1 MRFPVF
7 WLALAYAAGLASFYE
22 VDDSPRLLFLLAA
35 AALLVSLTAL
45 WRRWLHTTLACALAG
60 FFFAGGA
67 AITAQEAA
75 VPPTRADRLGAPRA
89 PGGDLSEAG
98 GPGGRPR
105 RASPLPRAPRGS
117 GSKSWGGAA
126 ASIRL
131 GAAPV

>member
-75 VPPTRADRLGAPRA
+75 VPPTRAHPAGLPPRPPAARAGFFLPGGPPFPPRGPAAPRPRADRLVATRA
-89 PGGDLSEAG
+89 QEIDLSEA
-98 GPGGRPR
+98 
-105 RASPLPRAPRGS
+105 
-117 GSKSWGGAA
+117 
-126 ASIRL
+126 
-131 GAAPV
+131 